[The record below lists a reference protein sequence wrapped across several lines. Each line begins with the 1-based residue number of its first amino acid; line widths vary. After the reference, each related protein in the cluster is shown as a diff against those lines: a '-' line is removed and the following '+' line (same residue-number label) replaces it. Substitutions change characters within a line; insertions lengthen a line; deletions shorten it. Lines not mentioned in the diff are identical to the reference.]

1 MGLERSRS
9 FAERIKSLTLEEKI
23 QKEIFEVG
31 LLISN
36 EYEFM
41 ERASL
46 AAKIIRKENMPNLI
60 NYLANPMEKASDFRS
75 RFVEDREY
83 ISVIHDS
90 IFEILYNFEADSI
103 PYLKEMIL
111 DSNIIISI
119 KAIKTLCRFAQASID
134 KDDIIAFISENIDD
148 LRYEVII
155 PTFYFLTFIKDSP
168 AILDIFDRYFW
179 LYNDDC
185 EEYADALYV
194 LENIYKYDK
203 SAIDPY
209 VHFLKEYALNKNF
222 RDRPNLEGIV
232 TRNIFGDD
240 TDEINFCFNE
250 SVGEM
255 NNIRA
260 ALFYSKIVPD
270 DKEIHKSLTRWYNS
284 NIDLTLKN
292 KIEVYLRKFSSING
306 G

>member
-1 MGLERSRS
+1 MGLEKGRS
-9 FAERIKSLTLEEKI
+9 FAERIKNLTLEEKI
-23 QKEIFEVG
+23 QKEIFETG
-31 LLISN
+31 LFINSN
-36 EYEFM
+36 CEFM
-41 ERASL
+41 ERASI
-46 AAKIIRKENMPNLI
+46 AAKVITKENMPNLI
-60 NYLANPMEKASDFRS
+60 KYLANPMERASYFRS

-83 ISVIHDS
+83 NSVIHDAV
-90 IFEILYNFEADSI
+90 FEILYNFKADSI

-111 DSNIIISI
+111 DSDVAMSI
-119 KAIKTLCRFAQASID
+119 KAMKTLCRFAQASIE
-134 KDDIIAFISENIDD
+134 KDDIIIFIDENIDD

-155 PTFYFLTFIKDSP
+155 PTFYFLTFIKNSSTV
-168 AILDIFDRYFW
+168 LDIFDRYFC
-179 LYNDDC
+179 LYNDDS

-194 LENIYKYDK
+194 LENIYKYDEF
-203 SAIDPY
+203 AIDPY
-209 VHFLKEYALNKNF
+209 IHYLKEYALNKNF

-232 TRNIFGDD
+232 IRNIFGDD

-260 ALFYSKIVPD
+260 ALFYSKIVPND
-270 DKEIHKSLTRWYNS
+270 EEIHKSLTRWYNS

-292 KIEVYLRKFSSING
+292 KIEVYLRKFSSVKG